1 MAPRRSPSRHEV
13 AGPSRLWT
21 DRLGPAHYKPCCP
34 NLNDCARNFRI
45 AAGSEPTRHFRQAP
59 SRAGGYR
66 PKWRVSSHHAQ
77 KAIFGSGAAPAL
89 TAWENSTCCRSPF
102 EKSQFLPDRN
112 VTARPVDMTLRFRG
126 TRPPRNGITAKRRVR
141 ARGSRAGA
149 GLPGGAAQPLRPSFS
164 PSIIRRPCEPA
175 EPLRVVSRGRS
186 CAAARSRPACQDQH
200 RRWPEAPRL
209 SRCLEVRRARL
220 RARRHRRPEV
230 RPVQ

>member
-1 MAPRRSPSRHEV
+1 MYAHREQWRSSVRSAALAPYSRTPERQSVMRRS
-13 AGPSRLWT
+13 W
-21 DRLGPAHYKPCCP
+21 DQW
-34 NLNDCARNFRI
+34 
-45 AAGSEPTRHFRQAP
+45 AA
-59 SRAGGYR
+59 
-66 PKWRVSSHHAQ
+66 V
-77 KAIFGSGAAPAL
+77 AAPPDHAARGNVGCTL
-89 TAWENSTCCRSPF
+89 SSDWDGTSERWNNAVSVSCRSPF

-149 GLPGGAAQPLRPSFS
+149 GLPGRAAQPLRPSFS

-200 RRWPEAPRL
+200 RRWREAPRL

>member
-1 MAPRRSPSRHEV
+1 MSGVRTKAAASGGVRFVRFRDRKPAELLLAHRHHRHGEPPGTPKPASVSPQLCR
-13 AGPSRLWT
+13 G
-21 DRLGPAHYKPCCP
+21 
-34 NLNDCARNFRI
+34 
-45 AAGSEPTRHFRQAP
+45 
-59 SRAGGYR
+59 
-66 PKWRVSSHHAQ
+66 VSSLYCVYSQ
-77 KAIFGSGAAPAL
+77 
-89 TAWENSTCCRSPF
+89 CRSPF

-149 GLPGGAAQPLRPSFS
+149 GLPGRAAQPLRPSFS

-220 RARRHRRPEV
+220 RARRRRRPEV